1 VTPRESPVRP
11 IAAGPARRANG
22 GLNPHLKGLSMFRK
36 IVSYGAVAGLIVG
49 IPLFTLA
56 VLMQGQPPLKY
67 GVALGYLTML
77 IALSAVFVAIKRHRD
92 VDLGGVI
99 RFWPAFGMGLGIS
112 AVASLFYV
120 VAWEAALAVTGAD
133 FAAEYIKATV
143 AQMQAQG
150 ATAEAVAQFTA
161 EMEAFKRQYANP
173 LFRVPMTLAEVF
185 PVGVLVSLVS
195 AALLRN
201 SRFLAVPRR

>member
-1 VTPRESPVRP
+1 M
-11 IAAGPARRANG
+11 
-22 GLNPHLKGLSMFRK
+22 LRK
-36 IVSYGAVAGLIVG
+36 ILAYGCIAGLVVG

-56 VLMQGQPPLKY
+56 VLMHGQPPLKY

-77 IALSAVFVAIKRHRD
+77 IAMSAVFVAIKRHRD
-92 VDLGGVI
+92 DDLGGVI
-99 RFWPAFGMGLGIS
+99 RFWPAFGLGLGIS

-143 AQMQAQG
+143 AQMQAKG
-150 ATAEAVAQFTA
+150 DTAEAVAKFTA
-161 EMEAFKRQYANP
+161 EMEVFKRQYANP

-201 SRFLAVPRR
+201 SRFMAAQRG